1 MKIINGGKLYL
12 SSFLKWLL
20 LANILALMPIASYA
34 QTDATV
40 AVEDPSDAPLTD
52 VATVIVD
59 GGLLFD
65 VHGYSVAPAQERADN
80 IAENIIKAAES
91 STKPTVKIKIID
103 GEFGPTITVDGANV
117 TVVTLA
123 DAKHEGME
131 PELLEKVQAQVIEET
146 ILKYRSD
153 RSKKGQSKSIKQALL
168 WTAPF
173 LLITFLLL
181 WGRNRVENGVEAIVL
196 KLSANVDAASRNIIQ
211 SSFIVT
217 VARTI
222 VRLILFGIFLSILN
236 GYLSILFSAFAQTR
250 HISKSLGA
258 YVTAPIFEMLVDAVS
273 HLPNIIL
280 VVLLFI
286 LTRYFIKLTRL
297 VFENIESGN
306 FNFVGFERQWT
317 WPTFNLVRFFIW
329 IVWFVLAFPYIPG
342 SDSAAFKGV
351 SILLGVMVSMGS
363 NSVVS
368 NLLAGIFVI
377 YRRST
382 SIGDRIKI
390 GEYVGDV
397 VAIKLMETH
406 LKSIKNELVSIPNV
420 MLMNSD
426 VINYTSQTDD
436 DGLLVNT
443 IVGIGYEEPQAKV
456 EKMLIEAALRTAY
469 VEKTPKPFIFRNAL
483 ADYAVNYQVNA
494 YTKCGPKFPLIMSD
508 LHANILDVFNEN
520 KVQIMTPS
528 YMADPDDP
536 KIAPTPKVKP
546 A

>member
-34 QTDATV
+34 QTEATV
-40 AVEDPSDAPLTD
+40 AVEDPSDAPLAD

-59 GGLLFD
+59 GEPLFD

-153 RSKKGQSKSIKQALL
+153 RSKEGQSKSIKQALL

-494 YTKCGPKFPLIMSD
+494 YTKCGPKLPLIMSD

-546 A
+546 E